1 LTQSIQNLSKVAVTL
16 RAGKDRDTL
25 DLTSNP
31 VFFDFIYG
39 VGKEG
44 FCAFESALYGKL
56 VGEKSMMTITADEA
70 GEILG
75 HMRMQICSSLGIAK
89 ITEPFFLETTV
100 TGVSQADNRELVQA
114 IAKAASQGGCGG
126 NCDCGC

>member
-25 DLTSNP
+25 DLTPTP
-31 VFFDFIYG
+31 VPFDFIYG

-56 VGEKSMMTITADEA
+56 VGEKSTMTITASEA
-70 GEILG
+70 GETFG

-89 ITEPFFLETTV
+89 ITDPFFLETTI